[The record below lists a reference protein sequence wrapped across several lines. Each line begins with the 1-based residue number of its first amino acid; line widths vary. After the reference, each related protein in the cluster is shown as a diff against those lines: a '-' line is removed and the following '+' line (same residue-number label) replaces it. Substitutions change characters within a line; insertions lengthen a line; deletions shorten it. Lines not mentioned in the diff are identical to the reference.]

1 MTRQILS
8 PLPGTFYRRP
18 SPDQPNFKSVGD
30 AVAVGDV
37 IGLIEVMKSFHEV
50 LMEARKVKFFKS
62 IAETDAAVT
71 KVRIAG
77 NRCCSSPS
85 ALASA
90 PERLANSASPA
101 TAWIS
106 TGGEAAMNAAA

>member
-50 LMEARKVKFFKS
+50 LADQAGIVAGFP
-62 IAETDAAVT
+62 TDDEEPVM
-71 KVRIAG
+71 AG
-77 NRCCSSPS
+77 Q
-85 ALASA
+85 ALVELS
-90 PERLANSASPA
+90 
-101 TAWIS
+101 
-106 TGGEAAMNAAA
+106 